1 MPRLPLLPRFA
12 TVAVLLALAAL
23 AAVPLR
29 STGAVALRA
38 PRAEPL
44 CAEPRAGTLQPS
56 ADLYCLE
63 LLPRPDVPSA
73 SGTAE
78 LGRAA
83 TPFDVALTA
92 GGSQRYDVTL
102 ALAGL
107 PPVESLGPYTAYV
120 AWVAAP
126 SLDPERKLGVVRNGR
141 TAVGEVEWDK
151 FLVFVTAERSGDVRA
166 RQGRLVLRGFSPSIR
181 MQQHGMDLPASA
193 TDSGMS
199 PSAASAGHAGH
210 AGHGAMTAV
219 ASGAGAPSW
228 FMPPH
233 RPQHRM
239 IAMPGID
246 ELVPAVA
253 PFLPAAGM
261 DVANLPEARPRTMV
275 TLGDG
280 DTLDLTA
287 SIVRRTINGRALVMY
302 AYNGQIPGPLL
313 RVREGATVIVR
324 FRNAIDLPSAVHWH
338 GVRLENA
345 SDGAVGVTQDEVP
358 AGGSFTYRVHFR
370 DAGIYWYHPHV
381 REDIQQDLGLYGN
394 MLVAPARPDAFAPA
408 HREEVLMLDDLLLG
422 SEGLLPY
429 GRDAVTHALMG
440 RFGNVLLVNGETGY
454 AARVHPGE
462 VVRYFLTN
470 VSNTRTF
477 NVSFGGARMK
487 LVGADIGRYER
498 ESWVDAV
505 TLAPAQRYIV
515 DVHFPVAGR
524 HALVNRVQA
533 IDHMV
538 GNFFPEVDTL
548 GVVTVS
554 GPAATPD
561 HRATFERLRLNRD
574 VVDDIARYRPW
585 FDRPPD
591 HQLLLTLRL
600 GELPYAL
607 LQMIRKDGAYAHPV
621 ELSGTMPMMDW
632 LSTSQQATWVL
643 RDPATG
649 RENMDVRWRFRVG
662 DVVKIRVANDRAAAH
677 PMPHPLHLHG
687 QRFLVL
693 SHNGVPTPN
702 LVWKDTVLLPVGDVV
717 DVLVEMSNPGL
728 WMMHCHIAEHLQ
740 SGMMGLFEV
749 R

>member
-1 MPRLPLLPRFA
+1 MTRIFPPSPLA
-12 TVAVLLALAAL
+12 SGAVLLALAAIVTL
-23 AAVPLR
+23 SAR
-29 STGAVALRA
+29 SSGARSM
-38 PRAEPL
+38 RGSAEAPL
-44 CAEPRAGTLQPS
+44 CADDSGGTLRPS
-56 ADLYCLE
+56 TDLYCME

-73 SGTAE
+73 TGTAE
-78 LGRAA
+78 LGRAES
-83 TPFDVALTA
+83 PFDVALTA
-92 GGSQRYDVTL
+92 DGTQRYDVTL
-102 ALAGL
+102 AIAGL
-107 PPVESLGPYTAYV
+107 PAPETLGPYTAYV

-126 SLDPERKLGVVRNGR
+126 SLDPERKLGEVTNGR
-141 TAVGEVEWDK
+141 TAVGEVDWDK
-151 FLVFVTAERSGDVRA
+151 FLVFVTAERSARVTTRA
-166 RQGRLVLRGFSPSIR
+166 GRLVLRGFSPSIR
-181 MQQHGMDLPASA
+181 MQQHGMDVPGGRGDSA
-193 TDSGMS
+193 T
-199 PSAASAGHAGH
+199 PPPAASGGH
-210 AGHGAMTAV
+210 AGHGA
-219 ASGAGAPSW
+219 APPATTGGPRW

-239 IAMPGID
+239 VAMPGID
-246 ELVPAVA
+246 ELVPPVA

-261 DVANLPEARPRTMV
+261 DVRHLPEARPRTIV
-275 TLGDG
+275 ALDDG

-287 SIVRRTINGRALVMY
+287 SIVRRTINGRELVMY
-302 AYNGQIPGPLL
+302 AYNGQVPGPLL

-345 SDGAVGVTQDEVP
+345 SDGAVGVTQDEVQ

-394 MLVAPARPDAFAPA
+394 MLVTSGRPDAFAPA
-408 HREEVLMLDDLLLG
+408 HREEVLMLDDLLVG
-422 SEGLLPY
+422 DGGLLPY
-429 GRDAVTHALMG
+429 GRDAATHALMG
-440 RFGNVLLVNGETGY
+440 RFGNVLLVNGERRHE
-454 AARVHPGE
+454 ARVRPGE

-477 NVSFGGARMK
+477 NLSVSGARMK

-498 ESWVDAV
+498 ESWVSSVA
-505 TLAPAQRYIV
+505 LAPAQRYII
-515 DVHFPVAGR
+515 DVHYPAAGR
-524 HALVNRVQA
+524 YALLNRVQA

-548 GVVTVS
+548 GVVT
-554 GPAATPD
+554 AAGAAAVPD
-561 HRATFERLRLNRD
+561 HRPSFERLRLNRD
-574 VVDDIARYRPW
+574 VVDDIARYRAW

-591 HQLLLTLRL
+591 KELLLTLRL

-632 LSTSQQATWVL
+632 LATSREATWVL

-649 RENMDVRWRFRVG
+649 RENMDVRWRFRLG
-662 DVVKIRVANDRAAAH
+662 DVVKVRIANDRAATH
-677 PMPHPLHLHG
+677 PMPHPIHLHG

-717 DVLVEMSNPGL
+717 DVLVEMSNPGV